1 MFTHLPALAP
11 LQEELAYTETFKR
24 QHMAEVCGPKKNVRD
39 EELSLST
46 FLTPTIS
53 SRKPVFQHSDFLNL
67 CHQYQINPFTP
78 HIVQSNDLSVYTHV
92 WAYI

>member
-11 LQEELAYTETFKR
+11 PEEELSYTETSKR
-24 QHMAEVCGPKKNVRD
+24 QHTAEVCGPKKNLRD

-46 FLTPTIS
+46 FLTPAIS
-53 SRKPVFQHSDFLNL
+53 TRKPVLQHSDFLSL
-67 CHQYQINPFTP
+67 CHQYQINPFMP
-78 HIVQSNDLSVYTHV
+78 HIVKSSDLSVYTHV